1 VKRLPEVDVV
11 IVGAGWTG
19 LLMAK
24 ELVTRSALKVTVL
37 ERGASHQARE
47 YVDGMDELDY
57 GLRVKMMQDISQETI
72 TFRHAAGDRA
82 LPVRQYG
89 SFLPGSG
96 VGGSGEHWS
105 GISYRYTPDA
115 FDLHT
120 RTVEKYGAKRLP
132 EDHSI
137 QDWGIGYD
145 ELEPYYT
152 RAEKMMGI
160 SGKAGNLKGK
170 IVPGGNVFEGP
181 RSEEFPT
188 PPMKMPYLASL
199 FKDATGRMGYHP
211 FPLPA
216 ATTSQAYRNPD
227 GVSRAGCTYCGY
239 CERFGCMIGA
249 KSQPTNT
256 LLPVLRGRKNFD
268 LRTHCW
274 VKRIQSEGAGGT
286 GRATGVVYVDAQ
298 GEEVLQ
304 PAGMVFLCSWTLNNS
319 RLLLLSKIGTPY
331 DPATGQGTLG
341 RNLTH
346 HISIPAA
353 TAYFPKPLNRF
364 MGAGSAGIAI
374 NDFDADAFD
383 HSQVD
388 FLRGGSIYTVC
399 YGFRPMANFGVLP
412 ASVKTGWG
420 SEWKKAAMHHY
431 DRTGRLSLYGEHL
444 AYKGN
449 YMDLDPIYKDCH
461 GDPLLRFTLDW
472 RDNERRMAAFM
483 SRKATEI
490 AKEMGATEVTPF
502 PGLKHYD
509 VLRYQSTH
517 IQGGA
522 IMGANES
529 NSVVNN
535 YQQHWQTPN
544 LFVVGASSFPQNPSG
559 NPTLTALAL
568 TYRTADAI
576 LDRFVKAPGPLA

>member
-1 VKRLPEVDVV
+1 MKRLSEVDVV
-11 IVGAGWTG
+11 IIGAGWTG
-19 LLMAK
+19 LLLAK
-24 ELVTRSALKVTVL
+24 ELVNRSGLKVAVL
-37 ERGASHQARE
+37 ERGPAHSPRE
-47 YVDGMDELDY
+47 YIDGMDELDY
-57 GLRVKMMQDISQETI
+57 GLRLKLMQDISQETI
-72 TFRHAAGDRA
+72 TFRHTARDRA

-105 GISYRYTPDA
+105 GICYRYQPDA
-115 FDLHT
+115 FELHS

-137 QDWGIGYD
+137 QDWGITYD
-145 ELEPYYT
+145 TLEPFYT

-160 SGKAGNLKGK
+160 SGRAGNLQGK
-170 IVPGGNVFEGP
+170 IMPGGNVFEGP

-188 PPMKMPYLASL
+188 RPMKMPYLASL
-199 FKDATGRMGYHP
+199 FHDATKRMGYHP

-216 ATTSQAYRNPD
+216 ATTSEPYRNPD

-256 LLPVLRGRKNFD
+256 LLPLLHGKKNFD
-268 LRTHCW
+268 LRTGCW
-274 VKRIQSEGAGGT
+274 VKRISGEA
-286 GRATGVVYVDAQ
+286 GRATGAIYVDAQ
-298 GEEVLQ
+298 GEEFFQ
-304 PAGMVFLCSWTLNNS
+304 PAGIVLLCSWTLNNS
-319 RLLLLSKIGTPY
+319 RLLLLSRIGTPY
-331 DPATGQGTLG
+331 DSVTGNGTVG

-353 TAYFPKPLNRF
+353 MAFFPQPLNRF
-364 MGAGSAGIAI
+364 MGAGSAGIAV
-374 NDFDADAFD
+374 NDFDADVFD
-383 HSQVD
+383 HSELD
-388 FLRGGSIYTVC
+388 FLRGGSLYTVC

-412 ASVKTGWG
+412 ASVKSSWG
-420 SEWKKAAMHHY
+420 SEWKKAGLHYY
-431 DRTGRLSLYGEHL
+431 DRTGRLSFYGEHL
-444 AYKGN
+444 AYRGN
-449 YMDLDPIYKDCH
+449 YMDLDPTYTDRY

-472 RDNERRMAAFM
+472 RDNERHMAAFM

-509 VLRYQSTH
+509 VVRYQSTH

-522 IMGANES
+522 VMGTDES
-529 NSVVNN
+529 HSVVNN
-535 YQQHWQTPN
+535 YQQHWQMPN

-568 TYRTADAI
+568 AYRTADAI
-576 LDRFVKAPGPLA
+576 LDRYIKRPGPLA

>member
-1 VKRLPEVDVV
+1 MKRLPEVDVV

-19 LLMAK
+19 LLIAK
-24 ELVTRSALKVTVL
+24 ELVTRSGLKVTVL
-37 ERGASHQARE
+37 ERGAPHQPRE

-72 TFRHAAGDRA
+72 TFRHTARDRA

-105 GISYRYTPDA
+105 GISYRYPPDA

-132 EDHSI
+132 EDHTI
-137 QDWGIGYD
+137 QDWGISYD
-145 ELEPYYT
+145 ALEPYYT

-160 SGKAGNLKGK
+160 SGKAGNLNGK
-170 IVPGGNVFEGP
+170 IVHGGNVFEGP

-188 PPMKMPYLASL
+188 PPMKMPYLAAL
-199 FKDATGRMGYHP
+199 FKDATERLGYHP
-211 FPLPA
+211 YPLPA

-227 GVSRAGCTYCGY
+227 GVSRAGCAYCGY

-274 VKRIQSEGAGGT
+274 VRRIQSEA

-298 GEEVLQ
+298 GAEVFQ
-304 PAGMVFLCSWTLNNS
+304 AAGMVFLCSWTLNNS
-319 RLLLLSKIGTPY
+319 RLLLLSKIGHPY
-331 DPATGQGTLG
+331 DPVTGQGTLG

-346 HISIPAA
+346 QISIPAA
-353 TAYFPKPLNRF
+353 MAYFPKPLNRF

-374 NDFDADAFD
+374 NDFDADVFD

-399 YGFRPMANFGVLP
+399 YGFRPMANFGMLP
-412 ASVKTGWG
+412 ASVKAGWG
-420 SEWKKAAMHHY
+420 SEWKKAGLHYY
-431 DRTGRLSLYGEHL
+431 DRTGRLSFYGEHL
-444 AYKGN
+444 AYRGN
-449 YMDLDPIYKDCH
+449 YMDLDATYQDRY

-490 AKEMGATEVTPF
+490 AKEMGASEVTPF

-509 VLRYQSTH
+509 ASRYQSTH

-522 IMGANES
+522 IMGTNES

-568 TYRTADAI
+568 TYRTTDAI
-576 LDRFVKAPGPLA
+576 LDRFVKKPGPLA